1 MSIFSQGKEDDG
13 ESRGLLL
20 RQDVIIEHV
29 PLPARVLL
37 PHLLGECG
45 SVRSLCPS
53 IASRFGT
60 SQGGGLAAFS
70 LAQPSRRLSSLLA
83 PPRIL
88 ERERE
93 AEKGRRLSLGRTW
106 VGGGCC
112 SLRKVRSLF
121 LSLYLHSQVWRRR
134 GPPPARVSLGLPID
148 EGRRRRGGGGLRRS
162 SP

>member
-93 AEKGRRLSLGRTW
+93 RGGERPPTFPRKDVGGRWLLLPPKSPLSL
-106 VGGGCC
+106 
-112 SLRKVRSLF
+112 S
-121 LSLYLHSQVWRRR
+121 LSLSPFTSLASARPAASASLSRSSDRR
-134 GPPPARVSLGLPID
+134 G
-148 EGRRRRGGGGLRRS
+148 
-162 SP
+162 